1 MKTSS
6 SALAKKRLN
15 QIELN
20 TLNAICSFMS
30 KLQGTMGHTKAW
42 ICKSD
47 DNHCVNCSDMRCS
60 CFYSGSMKKLKYNSK
75 GEIASYCPSDIFE
88 NGRIAVNTNINSVEQ
103 RLSTFPI
110 GEGLWSNIPN
120 DDLGSPGIVIIVD
133 VANLEVT
140 VNCYGK
146 DTVSWNSESSSFDTS
161 WQDGKYHKFFQ
172 SAHENMKELRERLI
186 QIASKDSHYLL
197 DKRSIKKFLTK
208 EELTKCSGMFALKNF
223 GL

>member
-6 SALAKKRLN
+6 SDLAKKRLN
-15 QIELN
+15 QIESN

-30 KLQGTMGHTKAW
+30 KLRGTMGHTKAW
-42 ICKSD
+42 ICKSNA
-47 DNHCVNCSDMRCS
+47 NHCVNCSDMTCS
-60 CFYSGSMKKLKYNSK
+60 CFYSGSMKKLKYNS
-75 GEIASYCPSDIFE
+75 YCPSDIFE
-88 NGRIAVNTNINSVEQ
+88 NGKIAVNTNINSVEH

-110 GEGLWSNIPN
+110 GKGLWSNFPI
-120 DDLGSPGIVIIVD
+120 DDFESPGIVIIVD

-140 VNCYGK
+140 VNCYDYRK

-186 QIASKDSHYLL
+186 QIANKDSHYLL

-208 EELTKCSGMFALKNF
+208 EELMKCSGMFALKNL